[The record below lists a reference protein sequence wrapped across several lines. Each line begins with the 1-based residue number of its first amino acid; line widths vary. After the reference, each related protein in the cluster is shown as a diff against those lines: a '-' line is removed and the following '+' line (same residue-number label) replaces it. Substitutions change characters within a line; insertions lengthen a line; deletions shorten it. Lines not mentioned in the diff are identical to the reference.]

1 MPSCPNCG
9 GPTPDDAR
17 FCPRCGA
24 PQHTGADS
32 GPPRTG
38 QAPERWELCEIV
50 WWRGYLKSEFFAAA
64 EGRELARS
72 PGFRWRRADP
82 PPPDDVGARKAHDE
96 LVRRLTALGW
106 EPLGQAIPWYAQRFC
121 RSTSGLRVVSG
132 DAEEQ
137 ATDEDPAQGKAGT

>member
-24 PQHTGADS
+24 PQREGAGS
-32 GPPRTG
+32 GPPHSG

-50 WWRGYLKSEFFAAA
+50 WWRGYLKSEFIAVAGA
-64 EGRELARS
+64 RELDRS
-72 PGFRWRRADP
+72 PQFRWRSGDP
-82 PPPDDVGARKAHDE
+82 PPHDDAGARNAHDQ
-96 LVRRLTALGW
+96 LVQRLTALGW

-121 RSTSGLRVVSG
+121 RSTSGLRLLAG
-132 DAEEQ
+132 DTE
-137 ATDEDPAQGKAGT
+137 DEDSAQGEAIP

>member
-24 PQHTGADS
+24 PQRESADS
-32 GPPRTG
+32 GAAPAG

-50 WWRGYLKSEFFAAA
+50 WWRGYLKSEFFAVAGA
-64 EGRELARS
+64 RELARS
-72 PGFRWRRADP
+72 PGFHWRSGEP
-82 PPPDDVGARKAHDE
+82 PPQEDAGARNAHDQ
-96 LVRRLTALGW
+96 LVRRLTSLGW

-121 RSTSGLRVVSG
+121 RPTAGLRLLG
-132 DAEEQ
+132 GETADQ
-137 ATDEDPAQGKAGT
+137 ANGEDSAQA